1 MPSLILDDFFG
12 DIKIELQL
20 SGIKDID
27 VKNSDMV
34 NQVFCK
40 MKSMEEKIKKYE
52 KKWKMFN
59 VEQHIDIVKLEARY
73 GSENVRNS
81 LEENESLKKEI
92 KKVTSHRDRLLRFH
106 KRDTKKIE
114 DMKEDWEVAT
124 EKIANENADMR
135 NQIKVLKKEIK
146 EYEIESRE
154 SIVANQKVYG
164 EAFAI
169 QAERDRLKKEN
180 EALKE
185 RNGKK
190 TKNPEN
196 E

>member
-20 SGIKDID
+20 SGIKDVD

-124 EKIANENADMR
+124 EKIANENADLR
-135 NQIKVLKKEIK
+135 EQIKKLKKKDYEKFEK
-146 EYEIESRE
+146 ELDDVCSRIVVTRPLPH
-154 SIVANQKVYG
+154 SIVKNMK
-164 EAFAI
+164 I
-169 QAERDRLKKEN
+169 PRKK
-180 EALKE
+180 
-185 RNGKK
+185 KK
-190 TKNPEN
+190 
-196 E
+196 